1 MPASLSSE
9 LSESARPARLARI
22 RAVSRIL
29 SPACTAISLVLS
41 AGLLAYWVLTPG
53 EAILRDA
60 GLTGIAFH
68 PIGSLVR
75 MAGLTVSALP
85 LACLIWGL
93 SRVRGCFLQ
102 FAQGHFFTAGNVAR
116 LRDLAIAML
125 VSTLLKPVIGALL
138 SILLSWQTYAQ
149 GKAIVVSLGS
159 ETLLALLFAGLIA
172 VTAWVMAEANAIAD
186 EQAQFV

>member
-1 MPASLSSE
+1 MSASLSSE
-9 LSESARPARLARI
+9 LSPSARPARLERI
-22 RAVSRIL
+22 RAVSRVL
-29 SPACTAISLVLS
+29 AYACTGISFVL
-41 AGLLAYWVLTPG
+41 AVGLLAYWLASPD

-68 PIGSLVR
+68 PIGWLVR
-75 MAGLTVSALP
+75 LMGLVVSALP

-93 SRVRGCFLQ
+93 SRVRRAFTS
-102 FAQGHFFTAGNVAR
+102 FAAGRFFTAANVAG

-149 GKAIVVSLGS
+149 GKSVVIVLGS
-159 ETLLALLFAGLIA
+159 DTLLALLFAGLVA

-186 EQAQFV
+186 EHAQFV